1 MNQKN
6 TDYVVTLVSSK
17 DKACLEAQLLQTVQ
31 NSLANFSSLSWLSEN
46 IAADLFFQSSDPSC
60 VEKNLRTALGNAPV
74 DIIIQPVQN
83 RKKKLFLADM
93 DSTMIKQECI
103 DELAAF
109 VGLKSEVS
117 EITDRA
123 MRGELEF
130 EPALRERVSLLKG
143 LNISVVDDIIAN
155 HLTLTDGG
163 RELVQTMRSNGA
175 YTCLVSGGFTLF
187 TSRIGAM
194 IGFHEDRSNLLEL
207 KGDILKG
214 TVQEPILGKEAKLAT
229 LIELRNRFNLKA
241 YDTLAVGDGAND
253 LAMLGEAGLG
263 VAFRAKPTVAAAAH
277 ARIDCSD
284 LRTLLYAQ
292 GYKSVEFV
300 T

>member
-1 MNQKN
+1 MSQKN

-17 DKACLEAQLLQTVQ
+17 VEACLEAQLLQAAQ
-31 NSLANFSSLSWLSEN
+31 DSLANFSSLNWLNKN
-46 IAADLFFQSSDPSC
+46 IAADLFFQSSNVSG
-60 VEKNLRTALGNAPV
+60 VETNIRLAVGNAPV
-74 DIIIQPVQN
+74 DIIVQPVAH

-93 DSTMIKQECI
+93 DSTMIGQECI

-117 EITDRA
+117 EITERA
-123 MRGELEF
+123 MRGELDF

-143 LNISVVDDIIAN
+143 LNISVIGNIIAN
-155 HLTLTDGG
+155 HLTLTEGG
-163 RELVQTMRSNGA
+163 RELVQTMRTNGA

-187 TSRIGAM
+187 TWRIGAM

-207 KGDILKG
+207 EGDTLKG

-229 LIELRNRFNLKA
+229 LIELRNKFSLEPQ
-241 YDTLAVGDGAND
+241 DTLAVGDGAND

-263 VAFRAKPTVAAAAH
+263 VAFRAKPAVAAIAH
-277 ARIDCSD
+277 ARIEHSD
-284 LRTLLYAQ
+284 LTALLYAQ
-292 GYKSVEFV
+292 GYKSGEFIG
-300 T
+300 